1 MPVAVPTTPSPA
13 LLSRV
18 EAAKNVVLD
27 QRQCLHENLGQVK
40 SDWKQ
45 DGSRVTAI
53 DHAISKNILGAL
65 AQAFPDDQGFSEE
78 LLADD
83 PVDVTSRFVWVL
95 DPIDGT
101 NNFATG
107 LAQCAISLALFEDG
121 QPVYGVIY
129 DASRRCLMHGGP
141 GMGMWDGA
149 RSVTVQ
155 DQTLGHKSVVG
166 FHSPHEFGK
175 YAGHGEVLVGRY
187 KIRALGSSALHL
199 AYVAAGL
206 FDGVVDHNVKLW
218 DIAAGI
224 AMVRGAGADVQF
236 LANSPLPLRRF
247 DLDMPRTFYVGG
259 SSSVRGELAEVLI
272 HLPA

>member
-1 MPVAVPTTPSPA
+1 MSVAVTPNPSSA

-18 EAAKNVVLD
+18 EAAKSVVLE
-27 QRQCLHENLGQVK
+27 QRQCLHENLGRVK

-53 DHAISKNILGAL
+53 DHAISQNILGAL
-65 AQAFPDDQGFSEE
+65 ARLFPEDQGFSEE
-78 LLADD
+78 LLAED
-83 PVDVTSRFVWVL
+83 PLDVTSRFVWVL

-101 NNFATG
+101 NNFAMG
-107 LAQCAISLALFEDG
+107 LAQCAISLALLEDG

-141 GMGMWDGA
+141 GLRMWDDE
-149 RSVTVQ
+149 RSVMVL
-155 DQTLGHKSVVG
+155 DERLGPKSVVG

-175 YAGHGEVLVGRY
+175 YVGHGEELVGRY

-224 AMVRGAGADVQF
+224 ALIRGAGGDVAF
-236 LANSPLPLRRF
+236 IANAPLPLRRF
-247 DLDMPRTFYVGG
+247 DLDMPRTFYIGG
-259 SSSVRGELAEVLI
+259 STAVRTELTAVLGR
-272 HLPA
+272 LPQ